1 MSIKNKSYRYA
12 HIGIFIMSIKRTVKL
27 GSSLLLLI
35 FILSSALS
43 SFFIYKMQHNF
54 TQVDVLSA
62 RYDDVLMARYQLAIM
77 RSNVNYLLQDKD
89 SRVADRNKLI
99 QQNKKLA
106 IMAKN
111 TMETWVKEKKMTVA
125 AQKNADDISTLFYN
139 LIDKL
144 VLDPNKLAT
153 IKIKANQ
160 FDQDFEHLDQLFEKY
175 IQTRNKNSL
184 YLTHKQDSMV
194 EFSIYSTIISL
205 IILLIV
211 LYFVLQWINKTF
223 VSNLNTLSEIL
234 NKVGNADLV
243 FSVPQVKNDEFG
255 KLFSRVSDM
264 QKALTSTIFSVKKEA
279 MDIKGGAFKIASG
292 NQELSSRTEEQ
303 SSALQQTAASMEQ
316 IKIAVANNTDN
327 TIEANNIINQSTD
340 IVMDGANVMKEAV
353 LSMKKIEQGAV
364 KVGEI
369 NDVIN
374 KLANQTNI
382 LALNAAVEAARAGEQ
397 GRGFTVVAAEVRN
410 LAAKS
415 AEAAKEISQVLKA
428 SINDVTYGTNLV
440 NKSGECMQEIVSSI
454 SKVNKIMQGI
464 SLASE
469 EQRLGVEQIAVAIN
483 QMDTVVQQNASL
495 VDLAAS
501 STMMLNDKAQVL
513 MDNVA
518 VFNIDDL
525 EKEPEQKQEL
535 INEQE

>member
-1 MSIKNKSYRYA
+1 
-12 HIGIFIMSIKRTVKL
+12 MSIKRTVKL

-43 SFFIYKMQHNF
+43 SFFIYKMQNNF

-89 SRVADRNKLI
+89 RRVADRNKII

-125 AQKNADDISTLFYN
+125 AQKDANDISTLFYSV
-139 LIDKL
+139 IDRL
-144 VLDPNKLAT
+144 VLAPNKLST
-153 IKIKANQ
+153 IDIKSNQ
-160 FDQDFEHLDQLFEKY
+160 FDQDFEHLDQLFERY
-175 IQTRNKNSL
+175 IQTRNKNSI

>member
-1 MSIKNKSYRYA
+1 
-12 HIGIFIMSIKRTVKL
+12 MSIKRTVKL

-43 SFFIYKMQHNF
+43 SFFIYKMQNNF

-89 SRVADRNKLI
+89 SRVADRNKII

-175 IQTRNKNSL
+175 IQTKNSL

-211 LYFVLQWINKTF
+211 LYFVLHWINKTF

>member
-1 MSIKNKSYRYA
+1 
-12 HIGIFIMSIKRTVKL
+12 MSIKRTVKL

-62 RYDDVLMARYQLAIM
+62 RYDDVLTARYQLAIM
-77 RSNVNYLLQDKD
+77 RSNVNSLLQDKD
-89 SRVADRNKLI
+89 SRDADSNKLI

-111 TMETWVKEKKMTVA
+111 TIETWVKEKKMTVA
-125 AQKNADDISTLFYN
+125 AQKDADDISTLFYN

-211 LYFVLQWINKTF
+211 LYFVLHWINKTF

-397 GRGFTVVAAEVRN
+397 GRGFTVVATEVRN

-525 EKEPEQKQEL
+525 ETEPEQKQEL